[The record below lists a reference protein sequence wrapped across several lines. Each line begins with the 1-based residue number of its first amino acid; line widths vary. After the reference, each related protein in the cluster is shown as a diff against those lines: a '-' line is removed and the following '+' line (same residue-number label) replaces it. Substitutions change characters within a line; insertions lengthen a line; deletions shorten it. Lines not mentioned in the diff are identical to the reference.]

1 MGKFS
6 TAEVEQLRENVNVA
20 FVSEREIFFT
30 ESFKHLVWEQKQS
43 GKTLPS
49 IFRENGIDP
58 QILGYKRI
66 ENFAKRLREKAKNNE
81 DFSDERKS
89 NGRSKGEKKTLSLEE
104 KVQKLEHKL
113 AYTQQ
118 EVEFLKKLQM
128 ANTEARKEWES
139 KHRPK

>member
-30 ESFKHLVWEQKQS
+30 ESFKQLVWEQKQS